1 MLVAALVHAGAEY
14 WSDEYPV
21 LDVDGLAHP
30 IQAFVGWLPSSI
42 YWSSLARKGF
52 MVLFSHPS
60 LQSCSLFV
68 PLKHGYSG
76 LRQFSLAFH

>member
-42 YWSSLARKGF
+42 YWSSLARKGWF
-52 MVLFSHPS
+52 FFRILLYSLVRFLF
-60 LQSCSLFV
+60 L
-68 PLKHGYSG
+68 
-76 LRQFSLAFH
+76 